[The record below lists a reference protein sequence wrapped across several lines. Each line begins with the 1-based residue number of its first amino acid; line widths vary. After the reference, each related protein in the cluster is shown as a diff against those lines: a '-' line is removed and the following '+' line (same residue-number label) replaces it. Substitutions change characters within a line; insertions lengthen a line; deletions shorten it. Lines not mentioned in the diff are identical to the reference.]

1 MTGNQTT
8 ETNELNL
15 LNLSV
20 RARNS
25 LTFSEITTVEQ
36 IRVIGHRGLLDLPTL
51 GRKAA
56 NEVWEAVQ
64 GIILDGE
71 VIRND

>member
-1 MTGNQTT
+1 MPDNQTT
-8 ETNELNL
+8 EINELEQ

-25 LTFSEITTVEQ
+25 LRFSEITTVEQ

-56 NEVWEAVQ
+56 NEVWSAVQ

-71 VIRND
+71 VVPNG